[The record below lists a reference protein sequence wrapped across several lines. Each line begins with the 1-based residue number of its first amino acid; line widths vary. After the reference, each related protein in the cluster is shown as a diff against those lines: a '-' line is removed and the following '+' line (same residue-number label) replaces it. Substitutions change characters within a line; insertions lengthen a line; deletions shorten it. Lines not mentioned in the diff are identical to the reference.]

1 MSIEITQTI
10 VYTILMGI
18 MPVLSAL
25 ISFLGFKV
33 NDTKFTLFGFLLIMP
48 SMIIILSLIK

>member
-1 MSIEITQTI
+1 MNIEITQTI
-10 VYTILMGI
+10 VYTILMGV

-33 NDTKFTLFGFLLIMP
+33 NDSKFTLFGFLLLMP
-48 SMIIILSLIK
+48 SIIIVLSLV